1 MNRAVAAILRLGT
14 LAGVALA
21 AAATAAY
28 ALRLGAAPALARAGV
43 LVLLATPPVRLAVV
57 AVGFGMRGER
67 PFALAALAALAVLA
81 AVALLSIL
89 GAGH

>member
-43 LVLLATPPVRLAVV
+43 LVLLATPPVRPTTPRWLRSSPPAPNPISSTS
-57 AVGFGMRGER
+57 F
-67 PFALAALAALAVLA
+67 
-81 AVALLSIL
+81 
-89 GAGH
+89 